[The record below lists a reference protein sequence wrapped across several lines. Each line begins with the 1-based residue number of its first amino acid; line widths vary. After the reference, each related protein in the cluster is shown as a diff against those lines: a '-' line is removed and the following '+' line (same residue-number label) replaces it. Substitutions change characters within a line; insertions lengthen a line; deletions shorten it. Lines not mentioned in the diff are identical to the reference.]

1 MRLIECYVENFGCL
15 SGYTL
20 KFCEGLTVINEPNGF
35 GKSTLAAF
43 IKAMFYGFPK
53 SVRSLDKNERKL
65 YMPWNGGNFGGS
77 LSFEHEGIKY
87 RIERFF
93 AAVPRQDKFMLYE
106 LEPFQE
112 SRRFGENI
120 GVEIFGLDA
129 ESYEKSTYMPQIRV
143 NGAFATTGI
152 QAKLSDLVEENDDIY
167 NFDKAYSILREKRIF
182 FLPYRGNGGRIN
194 ALRSEIS
201 RLQCRLAE
209 KSGYKSS
216 YENLLKKESM
226 LYESLNAS
234 RTRLYSLQKKTVSGD
249 DTFILEMRKRYET
262 IREESEKKKSSI
274 KKVLLSVAF
283 VFAVAAFLMIVLKE
297 FMLVGLL
304 AGMAILSVISIAAL
318 QSVFE
323 KRSLKASD
331 EMNMQLSAYKDEQI
345 SKLKNATAVENGIRE
360 EINNIRELISNTKY
374 QLSELK
380 ARLDDFNQIEDEL
393 THAQMELKAN
403 SDTCS
408 LLDKTMGFLQESK
421 ESLIKSQV
429 NPIKKSF
436 EKYLNKL
443 LVEKSFS
450 VFIDKELN
458 IMPECLGEARNLTY
472 FSAGYKDIV
481 RLCMHLALTE
491 VLFETGD
498 GILVLDD
505 PFINLD
511 DEKMTIAMD
520 LLRQL
525 SKERQILYMTCHSSR
540 G

>member
-1 MRLIECYVENFGCL
+1 ME
-15 SGYTL
+15 T
-20 KFCEGLTVINEPNGF
+20 
-35 GKSTLAAF
+35 
-43 IKAMFYGFPK
+43 
-53 SVRSLDKNERKL
+53 
-65 YMPWNGGNFGGS
+65 
-77 LSFEHEGIKY
+77 
-87 RIERFF
+87 
-93 AAVPRQDKFMLYE
+93 
-106 LEPFQE
+106 
-112 SRRFGENI
+112 
-120 GVEIFGLDA
+120 
-129 ESYEKSTYMPQIRV
+129 
-143 NGAFATTGI
+143 
-152 QAKLSDLVEENDDIY
+152 
-167 NFDKAYSILREKRIF
+167 
-182 FLPYRGNGGRIN
+182 
-194 ALRSEIS
+194 
-201 RLQCRLAE
+201 
-209 KSGYKSS
+209 
-216 YENLLKKESM
+216 
-226 LYESLNAS
+226 
-234 RTRLYSLQKKTVSGD
+234 
-249 DTFILEMRKRYET
+249 RKRYET

-520 LLRQL
+520 LLGQL